1 MWNETCRERERE
13 KVPRAVKRE
22 EVVKQTMLSGSAA
35 AVVPRTHA
43 YTHIEVTTARD
54 REGKN
59 RPVSQERALVGKAAL
74 EKKKYGKGRVRKA
87 AESLFSFLRENRSP
101 HSVPLL
107 FSPGRKDTESKR
119 GKLKVRWRYCSRT
132 YCVSVQISGQVSHQT
147 NRVKERGASGWVT
160 QKEVAEICCRFVLA
174 RFALL

>member
-1 MWNETCRERERE
+1 MWNETCRERERK

-74 EKKKYGKGRVRKA
+74 EKKNMAREEYEKLQSPFFLSFVKTAHRTPCLCCFHPAAKTQNPKGA
-87 AESLFSFLRENRSP
+87 N
-101 HSVPLL
+101 
-107 FSPGRKDTESKR
+107 
-119 GKLKVRWRYCSRT
+119 
-132 YCVSVQISGQVSHQT
+132 
-147 NRVKERGASGWVT
+147 
-160 QKEVAEICCRFVLA
+160 
-174 RFALL
+174 